1 MIVIKNQK
9 LILLG
14 AFLGVIMFIIPIS
27 NVVAPPPPAAEKP
40 YMFNTLH
47 GTKVSGDLDDLQN
60 FDNDVVHW
68 KGNLYYLGNPLLGWA
83 WIVQP
88 ALYYDD
94 PGAYEY
100 VFLTVKFRYDGAF
113 NLRIIVYYDDGTHD
127 EFPEPSTGGSYV
139 TKFYMLDSY
148 KSVSYICFYSAI
160 HYWFGGQQHVYI
172 DCAEVGY
179 SSFW

>member
-1 MIVIKNQK
+1 
-9 LILLG
+9 
-14 AFLGVIMFIIPIS
+14 MFIIPIS

-113 NLRIIVYYDDGTHD
+113 NLRIIVY
-127 EFPEPSTGGSYV
+127 
-139 TKFYMLDSY
+139 
-148 KSVSYICFYSAI
+148 
-160 HYWFGGQQHVYI
+160 
-172 DCAEVGY
+172 
-179 SSFW
+179 